1 MVSRAPPLEYLD
13 VSFDGPCPARPSLAR
28 PWLRWPPCRPYVLQP
43 LTCLLGVGI
52 AGVSPK
58 PEQEMVWVV
67 ACGIIAAG
75 GGGAGGLRELRL
87 HRLL

>member
-28 PWLRWPPCRPYVLQP
+28 PWLRWPPGRPP

-58 PEQEMVWVV
+58 SEQEMVWVV

-75 GGGAGGLRELRL
+75 GGAGGLRELRL